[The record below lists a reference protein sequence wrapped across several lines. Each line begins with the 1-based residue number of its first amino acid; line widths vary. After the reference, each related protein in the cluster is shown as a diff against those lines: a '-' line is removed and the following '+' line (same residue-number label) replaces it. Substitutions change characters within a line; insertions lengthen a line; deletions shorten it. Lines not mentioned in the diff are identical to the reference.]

1 MYLLEQDIHSLTY
14 LLTYLLRALSSFQG
28 ILAEMDGLDKSTKVQ
43 RDKGTMGKWD
53 NGTMGPRDI
62 RTMYVVYSVKCIMYN
77 V

>member
-1 MYLLEQDIHSLTY
+1 
-14 LLTYLLRALSSFQG
+14 
-28 ILAEMDGLDKSTKVQ
+28 MDGLDKSTKVQ